1 MFMKPSESLIYD
13 QPFCMIDF
21 KWWSRNSED
30 FYVGLPQLEIASLP
44 GTLWSLLWIVG
55 KRYNLLKLVAFLK
68 SQLKYFI
75 CFSVKKSLYVL
86 YYIKYMYF
94 IIYIYIYISI
104 YYIIYIAFHSSE
116 VDQMSTRNFWGLIGK
131 IIYIIHAQVFGIAVC
146 NTQILN
152 YITSEYGS
160 IYFRPFA
167 KTGI

>member
-1 MFMKPSESLIYD
+1 MLEYNPTTSAVTKIAMSGIMLRFLVMFMKPSECLIYD

-94 IIYIYIYISI
+94 IIYIYLYIYIL
-104 YYIIYIAFHSSE
+104 YYIYSLSF
-116 VDQMSTRNFWGLIGK
+116 FWGWS
-131 IIYIIHAQVFGIAVC
+131 
-146 NTQILN
+146 N
-152 YITSEYGS
+152 EYQEFLGT
-160 IYFRPFA
+160 YW
-167 KTGI
+167 

>member
-1 MFMKPSESLIYD
+1 M
-13 QPFCMIDF
+13 
-21 KWWSRNSED
+21 
-30 FYVGLPQLEIASLP
+30 
-44 GTLWSLLWIVG
+44 
-55 KRYNLLKLVAFLK
+55 
-68 SQLKYFI
+68 
-75 CFSVKKSLYVL
+75 
-86 YYIKYMYF
+86 YYI
-94 IIYIYIYISI
+94 ILNICILLYIYIYISI

-160 IYFRPFA
+160 TYFRPFA